1 MIYLDYA
8 ATTPMSPEAI
18 HAYAETAGS
27 YYANTSSLH
36 DPGTDASDLINL
48 ARVELARMLSCQKD
62 GIYFTGGGSD
72 GNFLA
77 LTSLARGNWEKGNH
91 ILTSPMEHSS
101 VMNTLSFLEN
111 EGFEVTV
118 VPVDSYGQITE
129 EALRQSIKDNTI
141 LATISHGNSEIGIT
155 QNLKMIGNILKEH
168 GIMFHSDC
176 VQTFGK
182 LPVQAEEMNLDA
194 LTVSAHKIHG
204 PKGMG
209 AVYISP
215 QLSIKPLL
223 TGVTHE
229 RGFRQGTVNTP
240 GVISFLAAASNQWN
254 HMIEW
259 NTHVDDLISQF
270 LSLTSGLV
278 QMVVERTASTLP
290 HFLPIRL
297 EGMEGQY
304 AMLELNRRKIAV
316 STGSACKAGQ
326 QEPSKAL
333 MAIGRTADQ
342 AHELVRITLGRE
354 TTREEITTLAKALQ
368 ELAERFYEQ
377 TGS

>member
-8 ATTPMSPEAI
+8 ATTPMSAEAMQ
-18 HAYAETAGS
+18 AYTETAGM

-36 DPGTDASDLINL
+36 DPGTDASDLVNL
-48 ARVELARMLSCQKD
+48 ARAELARMLSCQKD

-77 LTSLARGNWEKGNH
+77 LTSLAHGSREKGSH

-101 VMNTLSFLEN
+101 VMNTLAFLEN
-111 EGFEVTV
+111 DGFEVTV
-118 VPVDSYGQITE
+118 IPVDSNGQITE
-129 EALRQSIKDNTI
+129 EALRQSVRSNTI
-141 LATISHGNSEIGIT
+141 MASIAHSNSEIGIT
-155 QNLKMIGNILKEH
+155 QNLKMIGSVLKEH
-168 GIMFHSDC
+168 QIIFHSDC

-182 LPVQAEEMNLDA
+182 LPVDAREMNLGA

-209 AVYISP
+209 AAYISP
-215 QLSIKPLL
+215 HLSIKPLL
-223 TGVTHE
+223 AGVTHE
-229 RGFRQGTVNTP
+229 QGFRQGTVNTP
-240 GVISFLAAASNQWN
+240 GIVSFLAAASNQWD
-254 HMIEW
+254 HMIKW
-259 NTHVDDLISQF
+259 NTHVNDLILHF
-270 LSLTSGLV
+270 LSLTGGLD
-278 QMVVERTASTLP
+278 QMVVERNESTLP

-297 EGMEGQY
+297 LGMEGQY
-304 AMLELNRRKIAV
+304 AMLELNRRQIAV

-333 MAIGRTADQ
+333 MAIGRSADQ

-354 TTREEITTLAKALQ
+354 TTREEITALAEAINELAK
-368 ELAERFYEQ
+368 RFYEQ